1 MQNFLW
7 GKVVF
12 FLVAV
17 VAILQVVHL
26 ILLSQLEAKH
36 RLRSKHDRQEDEFAP
51 LRNEGETLFAVLVRS
66 LTQSSL
72 LDASGEYQ
80 VVPNLAPASRQPQ
93 RSPAAGAVADITL
106 VTQCSVNHLHH
117 LVALAQRW
125 QGPISVSV
133 FVDDHEMFDALRGVA
148 TLRYCYSAVHHN
160 VSFHLVSPLSA
171 GGRPLF
177 SVPPDSLSRCD
188 LSALA
193 SAPGRHNYAGRRR
206 FPANLLRNVARRA
219 AASELVLV
227 ADVDM
232 LPSSGLRQDFY
243 DFAMRSHIFGSTQN
257 EDKTVWVVP
266 AFESQ
271 ETVPTPQTKAELL
284 KLLDQGDVRPFYI
297 ELCWKCQVHTD
308 YDAWQR
314 EPPSV
319 GVVPLFEVLWK
330 DPWEPFYITR
340 NSAPFYDER
349 FKQYGFNR
357 ISQVCE
363 LHVAGYKFSVLN
375 NAFLVHRGLKTARS
389 FHDGKDA
396 DQERNRVLFRQFK
409 VELRDRYPE
418 SSRRCY

>member
-232 LPSSGLRQDFY
+232 LPSSGLRQ
-243 DFAMRSHIFGSTQN
+243 
-257 EDKTVWVVP
+257 
-266 AFESQ
+266 
-271 ETVPTPQTKAELL
+271 
-284 KLLDQGDVRPFYI
+284 
-297 ELCWKCQVHTD
+297 VHTD